1 MMATNI
7 RSETLRNIFENALSG
22 VPEGYHIVKY
32 DDAIKKRM
40 AADIIDHKKEI
51 EIMRNKLVK
60 TLANPNM
67 WRINETVKGNKH
79 SGRAGKTEC
88 GLTINKK
95 DFSKGGRLY
104 VLKYYDDSTN
114 STYIMLVG
122 YQLPH
127 QRKFGWREEVKEII
141 SRFGGELFDEIK
153 EEIDEIERIDR
164 SSVNDMHGGYF
175 DAGDGSLTEKKTDI
189 LLHEGNMTITD
200 DQFAKIMANPPL
212 LIDGHAGT
220 GKSIIIALR
229 IAFNIYYYDEEK
241 KRARPKLLVV
251 AYNQKVLDN
260 IQKYAEYWIERLIV
274 GNIAKSYFDCI
285 EYIPTLKLYHSL
297 MKKID
302 REHTPKPDEAKFVAR
317 YVSFYKFESVFFERH
332 RKNPSRIS
340 AEECWHFIRGIM
352 KGQGFGW
359 LGDDEITIEDFAS
372 ERPEGKIQK
381 RFTHHMPRNLI
392 EANLDLF
399 SKYEDWRTANHFLDD
414 IDLVRKA
421 GQGIK
426 KEPYGEMLGQYTNI
440 LIDEAQ
446 DLTTEEYKL
455 ILELLDDKEKVKLI
469 VGGDPLQT
477 INPTGFSWNVLQAFI
492 ISIIG
497 TKDKIKPERMLV
509 SHRMPNNLV
518 KMANV
523 IITARNNLLP
533 SEKNDLMKAHSTSNE
548 MQGLIQTIR
557 YDEND
562 ISQNNEMQ
570 EFITDIL
577 PKNVGILLWA
587 RDRGELA
594 DIGEKDKAISSLKK
608 NLGQS
613 VIDIHSI
620 ESVKGLEYEAVVLY
634 RFADLDSDFSKIETI
649 LDRPADAAD
658 ALYHN
663 LYFLNRLF
671 IALTRSKKNIY
682 IIDSEDNIKQ
692 IWNNTLWNSSIDA
705 SVEFSTFMK
714 DFDVEPSLDKARQYF
729 ESAKNKR
736 DIELMQRALASAIKC
751 EQSDERDKLIAE
763 IDMHKTKLEMEIAR
777 ARGDKAEVKVLIEK
791 MIAIYDK
798 DGDVLL
804 ATYERIKSDLW
815 DDLKEVLDKNC
826 KIPEIILINKF
837 INIRYKHS
845 VKDLEHMINDGI
857 GLIKDS
863 DVRKILLNDIRE
875 FSKIHMKKFKTDK
888 DEINVKI
895 IKELQKPP
903 YNFQHNTILQRLMT
917 PWIEDGSGNQSTK
930 NYDIYTGYFRAI
942 RKIWP
947 DIESN
952 ESKVPRNARI
962 TYYNY
967 LNNNP
972 NRSNR
977 EGERYVDTLTLL
989 GDKHAAR
996 RTVRKLFLEKDKFSI
1011 TDNIW
1016 GKILT
1021 LLTNDEDTNWTKHTE
1036 FRDRLRKADDLHKW
1050 TTSNALNSA
1059 QSFCKKEEHE
1069 YDSGLELLDDP
1080 KIAGKIM
1087 AGLYDLQPDDKHNM
1101 LKKIVSEFSPPAKIK
1116 LLINGKINL
1125 LEKLITVFKDAKK
1138 EALMMTIL
1146 KNCIE
1151 NVTSKN
1157 TEYNGNNIFMTLEK
1171 IGKNQKH
1178 LVGSKNSF
1186 YLKVA
1191 KWLDKQNLLDWIRKS
1206 ELIIPYDKNMKM
1218 PDELMEKVTFMA
1230 ALRNKIDTGKP
1241 SEKTYNDFLLNA
1253 QRLGM
1258 IDVVKE
1264 LLPHA
1269 NATEQVKLKNHLL
1282 IQNPAD
1288 LKKYTISKIYEI
1300 LKDDIKQIKWG
1311 DVSWENSAWACPRGT
1326 PTLLLNDVNY
1336 PKSYENQ
1343 PLITMLTGHTVSDLF
1358 YEILCSIFP
1367 GEKLTKIAN
1376 SQIPEGFKTD
1386 FFTKKLPS
1394 IRNTIQVK
1402 NEKNHHW
1409 LNIERL
1415 ILPEITPPPSS
1426 RQKMDGYSLIC
1437 LSFIDALV
1445 LYGEITKQPK
1455 RVKFAKSL
1463 GVKGIKKG
1471 TSKPDTIKLI
1481 LGTDLFQYVF
1491 KEIPNLETSVKGILD
1506 F

>member
-1 MMATNI
+1 MS
-7 RSETLRNIFENALSG
+7 REETLRNIFESALSG
-22 VPEGYHIVKY
+22 VPDGYHIVKY

-40 AADIIDHKKEI
+40 AADIIEHKKEM
-51 EIMRNKLVK
+51 EIMRNKLIN

-67 WRINETVKGNKH
+67 WRINDTVKGNKH
-79 SGRAGKTEC
+79 AGRAGKTGC

-104 VLKYYDDSTN
+104 VLKYYDDSTS

-127 QRKFGWREEVKEII
+127 ERKFGWREEVKEII
-141 SRFGGELFDEIK
+141 SRFGGELYDDIK

-175 DAGDGSLTEKKTDI
+175 NAGDGSLTEKKTDI

-200 DQFAKIMANPPL
+200 DQFAKIMTNPPL

-251 AYNQKVLDN
+251 AYNQKVLEN
-260 IQKYAEYWIERLIV
+260 IQKFAEYWIERLIE

-285 EYIPTLKLYHSL
+285 EYVPTLKLYHSL
-297 MKKID
+297 MKKIN
-302 REHTPKPDEAKFVAR
+302 REQTPKPDEAKFVAR
-317 YVSFYKFESVFFERH
+317 YVSFYKFESVFFEQH

-359 LGDDEITIEDFAS
+359 LGEEEITIEDFAS
-372 ERPEGKIQK
+372 QTPEGKIQR
-381 RFTHHMPRNLI
+381 RFTQHMPRDLI

-399 SKYEDWRTANHFLDD
+399 NKYEDWRTANHFLDD

-421 GQGIK
+421 GEGIK
-426 KEPYGEMLGQYTNI
+426 KEPHGEMLGQYTNI
-440 LIDEAQ
+440 FIDEAQ

-497 TKDKIKPERMLV
+497 TKNKIKPERMLV

-533 SEKNDLMKAHSTSNE
+533 SEINDLMKAHSTSNE
-548 MQGLIQTIR
+548 LQGLIQTVR

-587 RDRGELA
+587 RDRGELI

-608 NLGQS
+608 DLGKS

-634 RFADLDSDFSKIETI
+634 RFADLDSNFSKIETI
-649 LDRPADAAD
+649 LDSPEDTTD
-658 ALYHN
+658 ALYHD

-692 IWNNTLWNSSIDA
+692 FWNNTLWSLSIDS

-729 ESAKNKR
+729 ESAINKR

-751 EQSDERDKLIAE
+751 EQSDERDNLIDE
-763 IDMHKTKLEMEIAR
+763 IIMHKTNLEMEIAR
-777 ARGDKAEVKVLIEK
+777 AHGNKAEVKVLIEK
-791 MIAIYDK
+791 MIQIYDK
-798 DGDVLL
+798 QGDILL
-804 ATYERIKSDLW
+804 ATYERIKSGLW

-845 VKDLEHMINDGI
+845 VKDLEHMINNGI
-857 GLIKDS
+857 DLIKDS
-863 DVRKILLNDIRE
+863 EVRKILLHDIRE

-888 DEINVKI
+888 DEINVNI
-895 IKELQKPP
+895 IKKLQKPP
-903 YNFQHNTILQRLMT
+903 YNFQHNTIVQRLMT
-917 PWIEDGSGNQSTK
+917 PWIEDGSKGQDTK
-930 NYDIYTGYFRAI
+930 NAKIKNDYWKTI

-952 ESKVPRNARI
+952 ESKVPNNARI

-972 NRSNR
+972 NRGES
-977 EGERYVDTLTLL
+977 EGERYVNALTLL
-989 GDKHAAR
+989 GDKNATR
-996 RTVRKLFLEKDKFSI
+996 RTVSKLFQEKEKFSI
-1011 TDNIW
+1011 IDNIW

-1021 LLTNDEDTNWTKHTE
+1021 LLTNDEDTKWTKHTE
-1036 FRDRLRKADDLHKW
+1036 FRDRLGKAADLQKW
-1050 TTSNALNSA
+1050 TTINALNSA
-1059 QSFCKKEEHE
+1059 QSFCKEEEHE
-1069 YDSGLELLDDP
+1069 YNSGLVILDTTDITV
-1080 KIAGKIM
+1080 KIVD
-1087 AGLYDLQPDDKHNM
+1087 GLYDLQPDDKHNM
-1101 LKKIVSEFSPPAKIK
+1101 LTKMMSEFGPPGKIK

-1125 LEKLITVFKDAKK
+1125 LEKLITVFKGAKK

-1151 NVTSKN
+1151 NVTSTN
-1157 TEYNGNNIFMTLEK
+1157 TEYNGNNIFMVLEE
-1171 IGKNQKH
+1171 IGINQKH

-1191 KWLDKQNLLDWIRKS
+1191 KWLDKENLLDWIRKS
-1206 ELIIPYDKNMKM
+1206 ELIIPYDMKL
-1218 PDELMEKVTFMA
+1218 PDELMEKVTFMR
-1230 ALRNKIDTGKP
+1230 ALRNEIDNGKP

-1253 QRLGM
+1253 QILGF
-1258 IDVVKE
+1258 IDVVNE

-1282 IQNPAD
+1282 IQNPSD

-1311 DVSWENSAWACPRGT
+1311 DVSWENSGWACPRGT
-1326 PTLLLNDVNY
+1326 PTLLLNDVKY
-1336 PKSYENQ
+1336 PRSYENK

-1358 YEILCSIFP
+1358 YEILCSIFH
-1367 GEKLTKIAN
+1367 GEKLAKIAN

-1386 FFTKKLPS
+1386 FFTRKLPS
-1394 IRNTIQVK
+1394 IRNTIQDK

-1409 LNIERL
+1409 LEVERL

-1463 GVKGIKKG
+1463 GVIDIKKG
-1471 TSKPDTIKLI
+1471 TSKPETIKLI
-1481 LGTDLFQYVF
+1481 LGTDLFQYIF
-1491 KEIPNLETSVKGILD
+1491 NEIPNIEASVKGILD